1 VHPVRVVL
9 IAAVAVLV
17 GGGIAYATIPDS
29 TGKIHACY
37 KLSGGALRV
46 IDSGGCLTSEA
57 PLSWSQ
63 TGPQGQQGIQWPQG
77 ERGPSDLWHA
87 DGFTSSAKNLHTGNF
102 VSLTSVTVPAGN
114 YFVQASTSLDDP
126 FNPASYGCDLTDAGG
141 EFQFAV
147 TSTPNTSQDTAQLTF
162 NGLVSLTSSDTITL
176 RCDSPDLGAE
186 AASWELDALQVGTVH
201 TA

>member
-1 VHPVRVVL
+1 MHPLRVLL
-9 IAAVAVLV
+9 IAAAAVLV

-37 KLSGGALRV
+37 KTSGGSLRV
-46 IDSGGCLTSEA
+46 IDSGSCLSSEA

-63 TGPQGQQGIQWPQG
+63 TGPQGSQGVQG
-77 ERGPSDLWHA
+77 DRGPSDLWHA

-102 VSLTSVTVPAGN
+102 VTLTSVTVPAGN
-114 YFVQASTSLDDP
+114 YLVQASTALDDP
-126 FNPASYGCDLTDAGG
+126 FNAASYGCDLTDAGG

-147 TSTPNTSQDTAQLTF
+147 ASTQNTTQDTAQLTF
-162 NGLVSLTSSDTITL
+162 NGGVSLSSSDTITL

-186 AASWELDALQVGTVH
+186 ASYWELDALEVGTVH
-201 TA
+201 